1 MRVLH
6 SVVTYLNVSEN
17 WIYPLI
23 VQVPGV
29 ESSVLCSSVVNAESF
44 PLNKIRLVVSPP
56 PWTRSLGVPRFFNAL
71 ARRIGCG
78 GMAAALKL
86 RAWSPQI
93 VHAHFGTRGWESM
106 TMKRWLKVPLVTSF
120 YGYDAWLLPKSQP
133 VWRERYHELFAEG
146 DVFLVEGPAMA
157 TRLVELG
164 CPKEKI
170 SIQRIG
176 VNLDSLP
183 FEAKQ
188 FSGDLK
194 IVMVGRF
201 VEKKGFIDGLR
212 ACAVA
217 RSRGVGLSVT
227 IVGDS
232 YADDPVGKQIKREL
246 EEIANRPELA
256 GAVHFAGF
264 LPLDQTRNV
273 LRTHN
278 VLVCPSRHA
287 ANGDAEGGS
296 PVALTEAMALGL
308 LCIGTRHC
316 DIPEIILDNQ
326 TGYLCEEGNF
336 TAIADILT
344 ALGKDSNRL
353 ALLTRAGRKHVEEK
367 FSLLIQL
374 NGLHAVYKTTLSI

>member
-1 MRVLH
+1 
-6 SVVTYLNVSEN
+6 
-17 WIYPLI
+17 
-23 VQVPGV
+23 
-29 ESSVLCSSVVNAESF
+29 
-44 PLNKIRLVVSPP
+44 
-56 PWTRSLGVPRFFNAL
+56 
-71 ARRIGCG
+71 
-78 GMAAALKL
+78 MAAALKL

>member
-133 VWRERYHELFAEG
+133 VWRERYHELF
-146 DVFLVEGPAMA
+146 
-157 TRLVELG
+157 
-164 CPKEKI
+164 C
-170 SIQRIG
+170 
-176 VNLDSLP
+176 
-183 FEAKQ
+183 
-188 FSGDLK
+188 
-194 IVMVGRF
+194 
-201 VEKKGFIDGLR
+201 
-212 ACAVA
+212 
-217 RSRGVGLSVT
+217 RG
-227 IVGDS
+227 
-232 YADDPVGKQIKREL
+232 
-246 EEIANRPELA
+246 
-256 GAVHFAGF
+256 
-264 LPLDQTRNV
+264 
-273 LRTHN
+273 
-278 VLVCPSRHA
+278 
-287 ANGDAEGGS
+287 
-296 PVALTEAMALGL
+296 
-308 LCIGTRHC
+308 
-316 DIPEIILDNQ
+316 
-326 TGYLCEEGNF
+326 
-336 TAIADILT
+336 
-344 ALGKDSNRL
+344 
-353 ALLTRAGRKHVEEK
+353 
-367 FSLLIQL
+367 
-374 NGLHAVYKTTLSI
+374 